1 MSCASDNVLTTCAAC
16 DAGVPCLRYST
27 ASTCAPVRGG
37 VCVSPAGDCPYQ
49 CYPSAI
55 SNGVWQFTYKN
66 DPKTTDVGGYGPIGP
81 IKNYTVPSSVR
92 YERALVIPN
101 DNMPRS
107 AVKVS
112 GGPNAGVG
120 GNPLKSISPWD
131 PAFLGSSVTTL
142 SLEGLNLMSSY
153 PTVPATV
160 TDVTISNCQLTAIPA
175 WALPSSLAVL
185 ALPNNKLETL
195 PAIGSSLYDKLAN
208 LKNLDLSR
216 NALSTFDLQLKNLKA
231 LDLSNNQFTTIPS
244 AVYSLS
250 GLASLNLDGN
260 PLSGAISKDQF
271 TILNAIPT
279 LKLPAVAGSCP
290 SSSGLQTTTTS
301 GNSICVVGASS
312 SSSTGLIVGIVAGV
326 AVLLAA
332 IGGFFWYRK
341 RHAAAD
347 TVPETTFN
355 DFEPSYPLPGSR
367 RRQPTDLDLRGSSA
381 STNPSKTTL
390 ARGRGSSNNVM
401 SNNSPVYKDLLLQTR
416 SNPTHQRSSIVLQSA
431 LNPAIV
437 TLDENDMVYTRTLG
451 KGAKG
456 VVWLASYAGDVVAVK
471 KMVQTAPDA
480 DRQEALC
487 NLVAEAN
494 LLLTLR
500 HAHII
505 QLIGVVTDRVNEIA
519 VVLEYMDLGDLREM
533 LMKKKPSPTFDWQS
547 LKGTYALHVAKGLAY
562 LHGKNPPLIHRDIKA
577 RNILVDSQKGAKICD
592 FGESRLRSYQETM
605 TSNVGTARWIAPE
618 VLLNDDYSEKAD
630 IYSFGV
636 LLSELDTHDVPYS
649 DVNLDERVIVQ
660 RVAVG
665 QLRPKFSANCPEKL
679 RRLANHCMQ
688 ADPALRPDAN
698 KIAASLADLLESY

>member
-1 MSCASDNVLTTCAAC
+1 MSCASDNVMTTCAAC

-37 VCVSPAGDCPYQ
+37 VCVTPAGDCPYQ

-66 DPKTTDVGGYGPIGP
+66 DPKTTDNGGYGPLGL
-81 IKNYTVPSSVR
+81 IKNYTVPSSV
-92 YERALVIPN
+92 
-101 DNMPRS
+101 S
-107 AVKVS
+107 TVKVS

-120 GNPLKSISPWD
+120 GNPLKIISSWD
-131 PAFLGSSVTTL
+131 TAFLGSSVSAIAL
-142 SLEGLNLMSSY
+142 DGLNLMSSY

-160 TDVTISNCQLTAIPA
+160 TDVTIANCQLTAVPA
-175 WALPSSLAVL
+175 WALSSSLAVL
-185 ALPNNKLETL
+185 ALPNNKLEKL
-195 PAIGSSLYDKLAN
+195 PAIGSSPYEKLAN

-216 NALSTFDLQLKNLKA
+216 NALSTFELQLKNLQA

-260 PLSGAISKDQF
+260 PLSGAVSKEQF
-271 TILNAIPT
+271 AVLNGIAT
-279 LKLPAVAGSCP
+279 LKLPAVTGSCP

-341 RHAAAD
+341 RRAASA
-347 TVPETTFN
+347 VPETTFN

-367 RRQPTDLDLRGSSA
+367 RRQPTDVDLRGSSA
-381 STNPSKTTL
+381 STNPGKTL
-390 ARGRGSSNNVM
+390 VRGRGSSNNVM

-416 SNPTHQRSSIVLQSA
+416 SNQTHQRSSIVLQSA
-431 LNPAIV
+431 LNPAIA

-471 KMVQTAPDA
+471 KMVQTAPDT

-533 LMKKKPSPTFDWQS
+533 LMKKKPSPTFDWTS
-547 LKGTYALHVAKGLAY
+547 YKGTYALHVAKGLAY

-649 DVNLDERVIVQ
+649 DINLDERVIVQ

-665 QLRPKFSANCPEKL
+665 QLRPKFSATCPEKL

-698 KIAASLADLLESY
+698 KVAASLADLLESN